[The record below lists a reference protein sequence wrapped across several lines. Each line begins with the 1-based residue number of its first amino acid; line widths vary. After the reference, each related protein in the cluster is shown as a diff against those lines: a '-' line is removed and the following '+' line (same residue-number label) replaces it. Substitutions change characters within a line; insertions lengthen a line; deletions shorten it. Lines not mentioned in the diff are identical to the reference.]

1 MKTKKDDHDLYLK
14 CDVLLLT
21 DNVEKFENKRI
32 MGNDLKNYGLR
43 PSHYLSAPA
52 LSWDPMLNMT
62 KVELELN
69 PDPDIYIFYEKNM
82 TGGVYFIS
90 NR

>member
-52 LSWDPMLNMT
+52 LS
-62 KVELELN
+62 
-69 PDPDIYIFYEKNM
+69 
-82 TGGVYFIS
+82 
-90 NR
+90 